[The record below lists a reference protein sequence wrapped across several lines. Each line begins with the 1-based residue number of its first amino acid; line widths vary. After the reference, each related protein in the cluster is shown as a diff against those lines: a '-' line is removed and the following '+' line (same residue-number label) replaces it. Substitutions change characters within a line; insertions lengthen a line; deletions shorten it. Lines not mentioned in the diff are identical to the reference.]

1 VKRIST
7 GLQQEIDFGVAS
19 GRLLDYKF
27 NMALTFVEIS
37 RMTLFRG
44 FDESFVRLLDLFF
57 MEGNYAPD
65 RLLIREG
72 EHQDRFYMLF
82 AGEVEI
88 FRKTSDSEIQLGI
101 LCAGQFFGEMNL
113 FDPGVATASVRA
125 LTPIRTLEISNAQFR
140 EFIQQKPELAADF
153 TFQLSETIVK
163 RFRDTNSTLLE
174 QLTHP
179 ENLKKAQQM
188 DRGTLA

>member
-1 VKRIST
+1 
-7 GLQQEIDFGVAS
+7 
-19 GRLLDYKF
+19 
-27 NMALTFVEIS
+27 MALTFVEIS

>member
-1 VKRIST
+1 MPLS
-7 GLQQEIDFGVAS
+7 
-19 GRLLDYKF
+19 
-27 NMALTFVEIS
+27 FVEIC

-44 FDESFVRLLDLFF
+44 FDASFIRLLDLFF
-57 MEGNYAPD
+57 VEGNYAPD

-72 EHQDRFYMLF
+72 DHQDRFYVIF

-88 FRKTSDSEIQLGI
+88 FRTTPDRDIHLGN

-113 FDPGVATASVRA
+113 FDPGDATASVRA
-125 LTPIRTLEISNAQFR
+125 LTPVRTLEISNAQFR

-153 TFQLSETIVK
+153 TFQLAETIVK
-163 RFRDTNSTLLE
+163 RFRDTNSALLE

-179 ENLKKAQQM
+179 DNLKKAEQM
-188 DRGTLA
+188 NRGTTA